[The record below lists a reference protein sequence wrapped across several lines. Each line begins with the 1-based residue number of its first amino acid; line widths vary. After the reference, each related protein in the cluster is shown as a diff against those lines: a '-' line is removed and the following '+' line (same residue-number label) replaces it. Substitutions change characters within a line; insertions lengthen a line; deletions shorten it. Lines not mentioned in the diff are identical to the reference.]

1 MKKLLLALSLLCCTG
16 VASEQEAKAV
26 KEDTVD
32 LLKPSQE
39 VQDMLKKFCC
49 IDDEGEETEKSVVF
63 IMFAMSSKK
72 KV

>member
-26 KEDTVD
+26 KEDTAD
-32 LLKPSQE
+32 FLKPSPE

-49 IDDEGEETEKSVVF
+49 LDDENEETEKTAVFVMFVVNT
-63 IMFAMSSKK
+63 KK